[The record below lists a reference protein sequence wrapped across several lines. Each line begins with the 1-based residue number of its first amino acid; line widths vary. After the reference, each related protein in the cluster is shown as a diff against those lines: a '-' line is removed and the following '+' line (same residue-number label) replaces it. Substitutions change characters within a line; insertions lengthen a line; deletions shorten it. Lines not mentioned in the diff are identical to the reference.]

1 MKRKGLWTLAVVLV
15 AAVAGCQS
23 STPAITALPSEP
35 PPPSFPDVESTRTS
49 APPATTTGD
58 CVTDTLT
65 KFSLEQQVGQ
75 VLMIGTT
82 VNAPGSLDDTVK
94 KYHLGGVFL
103 QGRSTHTAAQL
114 RSGIADLQ
122 KQAETPVLIALDQEG
137 GDVQT
142 LKGPDFPIIPSAFTL
157 GAGPSAKLKSTVA
170 DSAKRLDGIGV
181 TLNLAPVADTVPTS
195 VGKAN
200 PPIGAF
206 NRQYGSDPAKVGAA
220 IRTVVPASQNA
231 GVLTMLKHFP
241 GLGRVRANTDTST
254 KAVDDVA
261 TTTDPYLQ
269 PFADGIKA
277 GSAGVMI
284 SSASYPKLDDKT
296 IAAFSKPIITD
307 LLRKKLKF
315 SGLVMSDDL
324 GAADAAEIV
333 PPGERAVR
341 FVEAGGD
348 MVLTIQGSDAAP
360 MSSALLA
367 KAKSDKAFRTR
378 LTDAARHVLAAKKK
392 AGILRCG

>member
-1 MKRKGLWTLAVVLV
+1 MKRKGLWTFAVVLV

-23 STPAITALPSEP
+23 SSPAVTALPSEP
-35 PPPSFPDVESTRTS
+35 PPPSFPSVESTRTS
-49 APPATTTGD
+49 AAPTGN
-58 CVTDTLT
+58 CVSDTLA
-65 KFSLEQQVGQ
+65 KLSLEQQAGQ

-82 VNAPGSLDDTVK
+82 VNAPDSLDDTVK

-114 RSGIADLQ
+114 RTGITDLQ
-122 KQAETPVLIALDQEG
+122 KQAETPLLIALDQEG

-142 LKGPDFPIIPSAFTL
+142 LKGPDFPIIPSAFKL
-157 GAGPSAKLKSTVA
+157 GAGPSAKLKETVA
-170 DSAKRLDGIGV
+170 DSAKRLNDIGV

-206 NRQYGSDPAKVGAA
+206 NRQYGSEPAKVGAA
-220 IRTVVPASQNA
+220 IRTAVPASQNA

-284 SSASYPKLDDKT
+284 SSASYPKLDDST

-324 GAADAAEIV
+324 GAADAAEII
-333 PPGERAVR
+333 PSGERAVR
-341 FVEAGGD
+341 FVGAGGD
-348 MVLTIQGSDAAP
+348 MVLSIQGSDAAP
-360 MSSALLA
+360 MSAALIA
-367 KAKSDKAFRTR
+367 KAQGDKAFATR
-378 LTDAARHVLAAKKK
+378 LTDAARHVLAAKQK
-392 AGILRCG
+392 AGVLRCG